1 MDVIFHIDET
11 IKWPTVLSN
20 LKHMNEWYKQTG
32 TTGTIELLING
43 EAVEQA
49 MKASDVNFTEMIDR
63 NIKIAVYQNSLDQR
77 QIAKEDLK
85 DAASLVVPSGVV
97 ELAIKQQQGYSYIK
111 P

>member
-20 LKHMNEWYKQTG
+20 LKHMNAWYIETG

-49 MKASDVNFTEMIDR
+49 IKASDVNFQEEIDHH
-63 NIKIAVYQNSLDQR
+63 IKIAVCQNSLDKR
-77 QIAKEDLK
+77 QIATADLQ
-85 DAASLVVPSGVV
+85 DAVAVVVPSGVV
-97 ELAIKQQQGYSYIK
+97 ELALKQQQGYSYIK

>member
-20 LKHMNEWYKQTG
+20 LKHMNEWYSETG
-32 TTGTIELLING
+32 STGTIELLING

-49 MKASDVNFTEMIDR
+49 IKASDVNFTAMIDH
-63 NIKIAVYQNSLDQR
+63 NIKIAVCQNSLDQR
-77 QIAKEDLK
+77 QIATADLQ
-85 DAASLVVPSGVV
+85 DAVAVVVPSGVV
-97 ELAIKQQQGYSYIK
+97 ELALKQQQGYSYIK